1 MQASNIQATSMDIS
15 FNAVPGATGYQVSII
30 SDDKMDV
37 RLVQSTGSPFTIS
50 NLRAGTN
57 YQIGVDATVNGV
69 RTTVGALAPMTTAER
84 KLQLILLLIN
94 F

>member
-1 MQASNIQATSMDIS
+1 MDIS
-15 FNAVPGATGYQVSII
+15 FNAVPGATGYLVSII

-37 RLVQSTGSPFTIS
+37 RVVQANASPFTVS

-69 RTTVGALAPMTTAER
+69 RTAVGALAQMTTAER
-84 KLQLILLLIN
+84 KLHLHGKTLILVVTTLH
-94 F
+94 